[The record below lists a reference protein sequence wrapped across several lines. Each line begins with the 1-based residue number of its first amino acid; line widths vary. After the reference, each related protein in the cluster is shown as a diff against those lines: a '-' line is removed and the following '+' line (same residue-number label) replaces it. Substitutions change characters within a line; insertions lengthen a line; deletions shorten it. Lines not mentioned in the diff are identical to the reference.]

1 LEKEAAMKKVHAVL
15 ALVAASLLYSTPAFS
30 EEKSRGLPDDY
41 GQFKAYELN
50 KDQCLIVA
58 INCSGESDSVLQR
71 VDRLNREIEKGSSVY
86 TPEELK
92 RLQEQLNWIYYES
105 GEFPAVRM

>member
-1 LEKEAAMKKVHAVL
+1 MKHVL
-15 ALVAASLLYSTPAFS
+15 VMSALVVASLLSSPSAYS
-30 EEKSRGLPDDY
+30 EEKATGLSDEY
-41 GQFKAYELN
+41 RNFEFNSQ

-58 INCSGESDSVLQR
+58 KNCSGVSEDVLKR
-71 VDRLNREIEKGSSVY
+71 VDRLNKEIDKGSSVY

-92 RLQEQLNWIYYES
+92 ILQEQLNWIYYES

>member
-1 LEKEAAMKKVHAVL
+1 MKQVVAMM
-15 ALVAASLLYSTPAFS
+15 ALVVASLLSSPTVYS
-30 EEKSRGLPDDY
+30 EEKATGVSGEY
-41 GQFKAYELN
+41 KNFESTGK

-58 INCSGESDSVLQR
+58 KNCSGASDDVLKR
-71 VDRLNREIEKGSSVY
+71 VERLNKEIGKGTSVY

-92 RLQEQLNWIYYES
+92 NFQEQLNWIYYES

>member
-1 LEKEAAMKKVHAVL
+1 MKNLLAVL
-15 ALVAASLLYSTPAFS
+15 AVVATALLYSTPAFS
-30 EEKSRGLPDDY
+30 DEKATGVPGDY

-58 INCSGESDSVLQR
+58 INCSGGSENVLKR

-92 RLQEQLNWIYYES
+92 RLQDQLNWIYYES
-105 GEFPAVRM
+105 GEFPAVRL